1 MCNLRSTIL
10 SVCVILAATAPM
22 QAQPEA
28 VKGVVK
34 LVKHRIADPE
44 DARLTVSTYLLPA
57 TWRVEQKFEWFFGD
71 ASVPIRYRARF
82 AEPNSAAAIEVF
94 ADVAAVHGYGPI
106 SNDPATFGAPKETGT
121 RPPEKVLAALK
132 ELIRTTR
139 PNVRWRVVQEKASPR
154 AKKASPGVETFAE
167 SGTVRIEYELDGQRV
182 EEEFTGK
189 LDVSTMVSVGV
200 VTSYGSIWRMS
211 ELVACR
217 APRGELEKVGRIAG
231 TIRSSALPTLPF
243 FNKLV
248 QVQAILHQVGM
259 DAIHQVGVRAKIF
272 RDANQEISQ
281 IIVSQY
287 AETQRRQDRAAEQ
300 FSDLM
305 RGLDTY
311 QLSEREAVKLP
322 SGYSSAWINDRGE
335 YLLVERPAY
344 DPNRDL
350 RGNWKQLMKSR

>member
-10 SVCVILAATAPM
+10 GVCVVLAATAPM
-22 QAQPEA
+22 QAQPDGG
-28 VKGVVK
+28 KGVVK

-57 TWRVEQKFEWFFGD
+57 TWRVDQKFEWFFGD

-82 AEPNSAAAIEVF
+82 ADPNSAAAIEVF
-94 ADVAAVHGYGPI
+94 ADIAASHGYGPI
-106 SNDPATFGAPKETGT
+106 SNDPATFGVPKETGT
-121 RPPEKVLAALK
+121 RPPEKVLGALK
-132 ELIRTTR
+132 ELIRMTR
-139 PNVRWRVVQEKASPR
+139 PNVRWRVVQEKTSPR
-154 AKKASPGVETFAE
+154 ARKSGPGVESFAE

-189 LDVSTMVSVGV
+189 LDVTTTMSVGV

-211 ELVACR
+211 EMVACR
-217 APRGELEKVGRIAG
+217 APKGELERVGRIAG
-231 TIRSSALPTLPF
+231 TVRSSALPTLPF

-281 IIVSQY
+281 MIVNQY
-287 AETQRRQDRAAEQ
+287 AETQRRHDRAADQ

-311 QLSEREAVKLP
+311 RLSEREAIKLP

-335 YLLVERPAY
+335 YLMIERPAY
-344 DPNRDL
+344 DPNRDFK
-350 RGNWKQLMKSR
+350 GNWKELSKVR